1 MKMKQMIAAI
11 GLAAV
16 ASAAM
21 ADNQTFDFGN
31 VGDSPGG
38 TYFNSSFVTH
48 LVGDFMDILTF
59 QLDMDPTPAWIG
71 LGTIADQPKVDGS
84 KINGLSAQIFT
95 DVGVLG
101 DSGDDT
107 LFADLG
113 SNDYITGGGV
123 LPKGNYFFKIS
134 GTATGPSPSAYTY
147 TASVTPV
154 PEPGSYAMMLAG
166 LGLMGFIAA
175 RRNSHK
181 R

>member
-59 QLDMDPTPAWIG
+59 QLDMDPTPEWIG
-71 LGTIADQPKVDGS
+71 LGTIADQPKVKSNFISTLGYGDP
-84 KINGLSAQIFT
+84 ATIF
-95 DVGVLG
+95 DR
-101 DSGDDT
+101 
-107 LFADLG
+107 
-113 SNDYITGGGV
+113 
-123 LPKGNYFFKIS
+123 
-134 GTATGPSPSAYTY
+134 SPR
-147 TASVTPV
+147 
-154 PEPGSYAMMLAG
+154 PE
-166 LGLMGFIAA
+166 FDKF
-175 RRNSHK
+175 NSLI
-181 R
+181 